1 MKTSI
6 LITLSQLFIS
16 DIVVAAEDTNIHEQ
30 SERRIENNRANRQG
44 GGGGGGV
51 RVGRNNQGQ
60 NNNAASI
67 ATTENEDDDNWW
79 KDDEDELYNPAVEA
93 RAQRGRTGG
102 RQKATTSVNDMGF
115 GAQSD
120 NSQPNQQPT
129 RQSRNGSSEGIDPSK
144 IARPNRAKQSVTTTS
159 DVNVNK
165 VLQSN
170 NVQVAKGPRK
180 NEDNKKNKK
189 AMNNQKVSRQSQ
201 DLVYL
206 FAFLQYTYVHGILCL
221 S

>member
-129 RQSRNGSSEGIDPSK
+129 RQSRNGSSQGIDPNK
-144 IARPNRAKQSVTTTS
+144 IARPNRTKQSGTTTS

-170 NVQVAKGPRK
+170 NVQVVKGPRK
-180 NEDNKKNKK
+180 KEDNKKNKK
-189 AMNNQKVSRQSQ
+189 AMNNQKVSRLSQQ
-201 DLVYL
+201 DLLCIFCNIHMYMVYMFVL
-206 FAFLQYTYVHGILCL
+206 N
-221 S
+221 